1 MTTAALLVAA
11 ALVVAAGLL
20 RAAGAS
26 LVRTPRADALQ
37 DAAEGDERAARVAQ
51 LLQAR
56 PTLQPALGLA
66 HAGLMVVAATAATWA
81 LTRTT
86 TGWGLLVSLVLLGL
100 LLLAVGDILP
110 RGYGRGHPRK
120 LAYRWVFLLEP
131 AVRFGRAASDLISD
145 ENGEDDEAADEDD
158 EDDEAERELI
168 SSVIEVGDTIVREVM
183 VPRPDMVTLPST
195 ATADQAV
202 ALSVEAGRSRIPV
215 LGQGIDDVVGVLF
228 IRDLL
233 PLFDDEGGGDRP
245 IADLVRPAFIVPE
258 AMPVL
263 DLMREM
269 QNDRDHLAIVVDEF
283 GGTAGLVTMEDLL
296 EEIVGEIT
304 DESDEE
310 TPLITAVGEGEYLI
324 DGRVGVDELEDLIG
338 IEVPDE
344 DWDTVGGLL
353 LGLAGRVP
361 EAGESFE
368 FEGNV
373 LTAEQVLGRRIAQV
387 RRPHQMTPGPGTD
400 DASVTPLRSG
410 FVAVVGRP
418 NVGKSTLVNALVGS
432 KVSITS
438 SRPQTTRNSVRGV
451 ANLAEP
457 PAQIVLVDTPGL
469 HRPRTALGTRLNR
482 LVEDSLAD
490 TDLVAV
496 PPRRHPEDRAGRPDA
511 GRPAR
516 RRRRSH
522 RPRGGQDG
530 PGQAGAGG
538 RTAGRGVVVGLRRL
552 RPAVVGHRG
561 RPRCAPRRDRR
572 QAARGPRLLPS
583 GHGHRPA
590 RRAARRRDGA

>member
-37 DAAEGDERAARVAQ
+37 DAAEGDERAARVAR

-183 VPRPDMVTLPST
+183 VPRPDMVTLPAT

-233 PLFDDEGGGDRP
+233 PLFDEEGGGDRP

-269 QNDRDHLAIVVDEF
+269 QNDRDHMAIVVDEF

-387 RRPHQMTPGPGTD
+387 RVR
-400 DASVTPLRSG
+400 
-410 FVAVVGRP
+410 
-418 NVGKSTLVNALVGS
+418 
-432 KVSITS
+432 
-438 SRPQTTRNSVRGV
+438 TR
-451 ANLAEP
+451 
-457 PAQIVLVDTPGL
+457 
-469 HRPRTALGTRLNR
+469 
-482 LVEDSLAD
+482 
-490 TDLVAV
+490 
-496 PPRRHPEDRAGRPDA
+496 
-511 GRPAR
+511 
-516 RRRRSH
+516 
-522 RPRGGQDG
+522 
-530 PGQAGAGG
+530 
-538 RTAGRGVVVGLRRL
+538 
-552 RPAVVGHRG
+552 
-561 RPRCAPRRDRR
+561 
-572 QAARGPRLLPS
+572 
-583 GHGHRPA
+583 
-590 RRAARRRDGA
+590 